1 MFEISPKKFNFQIF
15 LVLIF
20 ILAVIIYRTLVQIP
34 LFQNETFRPV
44 APMVASMT
52 GALVN
57 LVFIMMLGRVYEKLA
72 LKLTTWGKNRIIVK
86 NDTFRSIFQPLCYWQ
101 CTIFKDLRICRIS
114 CTPKKRE
121 TLSLRVDF
129 AFFFFQKC
137 IEPNPNSMTI

>member
-72 LKLTTWGKNRIIVK
+72 LKLTTWGKNKKIK
-86 NDTFRSIFQPLCYWQ
+86 NFQPLWQ